1 MPDETLLLVDAPN
14 AVYRAFFAIRA
25 RLARADGMP
34 TNAIH
39 GFGQM
44 LKAAIDEVRPTHI
57 AVAFDPVGPSFRNEV
72 FPDYKAQRPP
82 MPEELEVQWPHVFRL
97 VDALGIRR
105 VQLEK
110 HEADDVIATYARKA
124 EEAGFSVVILS
135 TDKDLMQLVDGRI
148 VLLDTMKQLRYTP
161 EVVERKFG
169 VPPAR
174 VRDLLALTGD
184 ASDNIPGV
192 PGVGPKTA
200 ARLLARFGS
209 LEGVLEH
216 AHEVP
221 QPKLRE
227 RLIAHA
233 DDARLAWELVGL
245 DEDAPVPWALDELA
259 WHGPDAARLQ
269 AFCDEMGL
277 RRLAAL
283 FLGEEAERPREV
295 VVSGGSRRVRTVRD
309 EKALDALV
317 RALARAPRITF
328 DLETTSL
335 APHEAEIVGWA
346 FSVRAG
352 EAWYV
357 PVRHAQG
364 PQLAPAR
371 VAEALAPVL
380 MDEGRPKQGHNL
392 KYDLQV
398 LWNAG
403 LDAKGIAADSM
414 LLAYVDRPGRAQK
427 LDDLALAYLH
437 ERMIGYAEVAGK
449 GKHEIPFAEVPIEK
463 AAEYAGEDAEVAHR
477 LCAMLSGKLAD
488 EGRLARH
495 DGIELPLMHVLAAME
510 WAGVRVDRERLAA
523 LSHRL
528 RARMN
533 ELEAEVAR
541 LAPRP
546 FNLHSPKQLG
556 EVLFE
561 DLKLPGGRRTRSGQ
575 WRTDQE
581 TLERLAGLH
590 PIPRLV
596 LEIRKLA
603 KLTSTYTDKLAT
615 LISPKTGRV
624 HTSYN
629 QAITITGR
637 LSSSDPNLQN
647 IPIRDPEGREIRRAF
662 RAEDGHVLISADYS
676 QIELR
681 LMAHFSGDERLLQAF
696 AAGQDIHAA
705 TAAAIAG
712 VPIEQVDGEMRRRAK
727 VVNFG
732 ILYGMGATGLAR
744 QLGIPRREAAR
755 FIERYFERH
764 PKVRAFIEATK
775 KRAHEQGYV
784 ETLLGHRVWLDA
796 IHSRNPAARAE
807 AERTAINA
815 PLQGSAADIIKLA
828 MIRLHEALGREHPG
842 ARIILQVHDELV
854 VEAPADEAGAVAAR
868 MKEIMESA
876 VELAVPLVV
885 DIGTGPDWFAAH
897 AL

>member
-1 MPDETLLLVDAPN
+1 MPNNTLLLVDAPN

-25 RLARADGMP
+25 RLARADGLP

-44 LKAAIDEVRPTHI
+44 LKAALDMVQPTHI
-57 AVAFDPVGPSFRNEV
+57 AVAFDPIGPSFRNEI
-72 FPDYKAQRPP
+72 FPAYKAQRPP
-82 MPEELEVQWPHVFRL
+82 MPEDLQVQWPHIFRL
-97 VDALGIRR
+97 VDALGIKH
-105 VQLEK
+105 VQLEM
-110 HEADDVIATYARKA
+110 HEADDVIATYARRA
-124 EEAGFSVVILS
+124 EKEGFSVVILS

-148 VLLDTMKQLRYTP
+148 VLLDTMKQIRYTP
-161 EVVERKFG
+161 EVVEQKLG

-184 ASDNIPGV
+184 TSDNIPGI
-192 PGVGPKTA
+192 PGIGPKTA
-200 ARLLARFGS
+200 AQLLARFGS
-209 LEGVLEH
+209 LEGVLAH
-216 AHEVP
+216 AEEIP
-221 QPKLRE
+221 QPKRRE
-227 RLIAHA
+227 QILAHA
-233 DDARLAWELVGL
+233 DDARLAYRLVGL
-245 DEDAPVPWALDELA
+245 CEDAPVPYALDELV
-259 WHGPDAARLQ
+259 WRGPDAARLQ

-277 RRLAAL
+277 KRLAAL
-283 FLGEEAERPREV
+283 FLGEEAERPRTV
-295 VVSGGSRRVRTVRD
+295 VVSGGTRRVHTVRD
-309 EKALDALV
+309 EDALRALV
-317 RALARAPRITF
+317 RALAQAPRITL

-357 PVRHAQG
+357 PVRHTQG

-371 VAEALAPVL
+371 VAEALAPIL
-380 MDEGRPKQGHNL
+380 ADPKRPKQGHNL

-427 LDDLALAYLH
+427 LDDLALAYLR

-449 GKHEIPFAEVPIEK
+449 GKHEIPFAEVPVEK

-477 LCAMLSGKLAD
+477 LCAMLSEKLTR
-488 EGRLARH
+488 EGRIARH
-495 DGIELPLMHVLAAME
+495 DDIELPLMHVLAAME
-510 WAGVRVDRERLAA
+510 WTGVRVDRARLAA
-523 LSHRL
+523 ISDKL

-533 ELEAEVAR
+533 ELENEVAR

-561 DLKLPGGRRTRSGQ
+561 DLKLPGGKRTRSGQ

-581 TLERLAGLH
+581 TLERLAELH
-590 PIPRLV
+590 PIPKLV

-603 KLTSTYTDKLAT
+603 KLTSTYTDKLGM

-624 HTSYN
+624 HTNYN

-662 RAEDGHVLISADYS
+662 RAEEGFVLISADYS

-681 LMAHFSGDERLLQAF
+681 LMAHFSRDERLLQAF
-696 AAGQDIHAA
+696 AEGLDIHAA

-712 VPIEQVDGEMRRRAK
+712 VSLNEVDGEMRRRAK

-744 QLGIPRREAAR
+744 QLGISRSEAAR
-755 FIERYFERH
+755 FIERYFARH

-784 ETLLGHRVWLDA
+784 ETLLGHRVYLDA

-828 MIRLHEALGREHPG
+828 MIRLHEAFQREHPK

-854 VEAPADEAGAVAAR
+854 VEAPQDEAEAVAAR

-876 VELAVPLVV
+876 VKLAVPLVV
-885 DIGTGPDWFAAH
+885 DIGTGADWFSAH